1 MRETAQVLI
10 LPTDDGSSLF
20 NSAQDRRKNSPSIR
34 HQSVASHQIAARMD
48 KSTMSLLLCFLDAL
62 IGIAGVAIRVALNTS
77 RTLHYISRPEQF

>member
-1 MRETAQVLI
+1 
-10 LPTDDGSSLF
+10 
-20 NSAQDRRKNSPSIR
+20 
-34 HQSVASHQIAARMD
+34 MD